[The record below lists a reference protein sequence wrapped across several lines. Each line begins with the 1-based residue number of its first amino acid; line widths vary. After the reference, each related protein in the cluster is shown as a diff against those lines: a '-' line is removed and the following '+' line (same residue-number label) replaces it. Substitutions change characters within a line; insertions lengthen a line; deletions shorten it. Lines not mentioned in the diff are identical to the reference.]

1 MKIIFKTALKEDQLM
16 SRNQKDID
24 GVEIQMLDF
33 SDDFSL
39 MKKLTINFRLEQI
52 LCKKSSTSKR
62 R

>member
-16 SRNQKDID
+16 SRNQID

>member
-16 SRNQKDID
+16 SRNQID

-52 LCKKSSTSKR
+52 LRKKSSTSKR